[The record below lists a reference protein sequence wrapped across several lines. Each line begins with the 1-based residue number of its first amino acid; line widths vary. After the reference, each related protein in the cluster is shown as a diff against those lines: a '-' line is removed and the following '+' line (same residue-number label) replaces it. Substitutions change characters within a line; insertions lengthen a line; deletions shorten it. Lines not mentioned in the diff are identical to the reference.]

1 MRQGAQQLLA
11 ANLGPERF
19 REGALI
25 RRARVPPGPEP
36 PPDNAVC
43 HSPNPG
49 PRARGGLTIG
59 KRWTERDRRRRLGR
73 RYERS
78 IDPAAAAAAAERV
91 VVCTALQPQAGAP
104 RGTSRCVP
112 DRAQGQADTPCRAAR
127 APPPPPT
134 AFASVGPRARDSDAA
149 RPSSTPTY
157 ASARLAR
164 LVSPA
169 LGLNL
174 TGTAFPPPWQ
184 PSTAHRP
191 GPRTCA
197 SPPTQKRSECY
208 CYVLRAAARTC
219 IML

>member
-1 MRQGAQQLLA
+1 MIASPSLVGKYQGNTRRWLETVSAPTPTGALMRQGAQQLLA

-78 IDPAAAAAAAERV
+78 IDPAAAAAERV
-91 VVCTALQPQAGAP
+91 VVCTAAAG
-104 RGTSRCVP
+104 G
-112 DRAQGQADTPCRAAR
+112 GAAR
-127 APPPPPT
+127 H
-134 AFASVGPRARDSDAA
+134 
-149 RPSSTPTY
+149 
-157 ASARLAR
+157 
-164 LVSPA
+164 
-169 LGLNL
+169 
-174 TGTAFPPPWQ
+174 Q
-184 PSTAHRP
+184 
-191 GPRTCA
+191 
-197 SPPTQKRSECY
+197 
-208 CYVLRAAARTC
+208 
-219 IML
+219 

>member
-91 VVCTALQPQAGAP
+91 VVCTALHCSRR
-104 RGTSRCVP
+104 RGR
-112 DRAQGQADTPCRAAR
+112 RAAPVG
-127 APPPPPT
+127 ACLT
-134 AFASVGPRARDSDAA
+134 ARRGRQTHLAVQPGHH
-149 RPSSTPTY
+149 RPLRRHS
-157 ASARLAR
+157 LR
-164 LVSPA
+164 LVPERV
-169 LGLNL
+169 
-174 TGTAFPPPWQ
+174 TATPPVVY
-184 PSTAHRP
+184 S
-191 GPRTCA
+191 
-197 SPPTQKRSECY
+197 
-208 CYVLRAAARTC
+208 YVR
-219 IML
+219 